1 MSLQNTPYVPKLPA
15 ALGWLLAGVVVLG
28 YGYLGLSTVLP
39 DFGGDNA
46 AYWLTAQGWSPWQ
59 PPSTLAQD
67 FARAST
73 YPPLYPLLLA
83 WAGGAASLQAAHTV
97 TVTMLL
103 TGFVALWWFARRAG
117 MDGLAAAGVP
127 LTFACLQVVR
137 SEGLDLHSEPLY
149 LLLTM
154 LALGLGLKLRAAP
167 NYASA
172 LALGLTVAG
181 ALLTRSCG
189 LVLLLAVTI
198 TGLRVRRR
206 EWGLALVPGGLALLV
221 NALQQHSQHRYVA
234 EFIAHYVGAKTLP
247 TLLENLTNLP
257 GSWASAI
264 AGNAPWPGA
273 VLILGLFGLTAI
285 AAAGWRMRQGH
296 LDGTYALLYVAL
308 VVVWPYP
315 AETVRLFMPYLG
327 LAIAQICLAARDI
340 WDCRKTLPWRQLW
353 WLPLLFALGDTASFI
368 GRLTV
373 PVPPD
378 LAPYRRSNYWQEP
391 NLDDALLGVGFLR
404 AADRALA
411 ALPTLVPESACV
423 LAIKP
428 AVVAA
433 LGGRVAK
440 QPPPIATNAADFA
453 SRLQASACDYA
464 LLMALASPSY
474 PESLYPASRLPQRL
488 QAIAEYP
495 NAVDPSLPALVL
507 VKILPPTP

>member
-1 MSLQNTPYVPKLPA
+1 MSVQNTPYVPKLPA

-28 YGYLGLSTVLP
+28 YGYLGLGTVLP
-39 DFGGDNA
+39 DLFGDNA

-83 WAGGAASLQAAHTV
+83 WAGGAASLQAAHMV
-97 TVTMLL
+97 TVAMLL
-103 TGFVALWWFARRAG
+103 AGFIALWWFARRAG
-117 MDGLAAAGVP
+117 LDGLAAAGVT
-127 LTFACLQVVR
+127 LTFACLHVVR
-137 SEGLDLHSEPLY
+137 REGLDLHSEPLY

-154 LALGLGLKLRAAP
+154 LALGLALRLRAAP
-167 NYASA
+167 HA
-172 LALGLTVAG
+172 LTALLLGLAVAG

-189 LVLLLAVTI
+189 VVLLLAVAM
-198 TGLRVRRR
+198 TGLRERRR
-206 EWGLALVPGGLALLV
+206 EWGLALVPGGLAMLV
-221 NALQQHSQHRYVA
+221 NALQQHSQHRYMA
-234 EFIAHYVGAKTLP
+234 EFLGNYAGAGTFH
-247 TLLENLTNLP
+247 TLLGNLLKVPT
-257 GSWASAI
+257 SWAGAI

-273 VLILGLFGLTAI
+273 VLILGLFGLAAI
-285 AAAGWRMRQGH
+285 AAAGWRTRQGH
-296 LDGTYALLYVAL
+296 LDGPYALLYVTL

-315 AETVRLFMPYLG
+315 VETVRLFMPYLG

-353 WLPLLFALGDTASFI
+353 WLPLIFALGDTAGFV
-368 GRLTV
+368 GRLMV

-378 LAPYRRSNYWQEP
+378 LTPYRRSTYWQEAE
-391 NLDDALLGVGFLR
+391 LGDALLGIGLLG

-411 ALPTLVPESACV
+411 ELPKQVPEAACV

-433 LGGRVAK
+433 LGKRISRP
-440 QPPPIATNAADFA
+440 PPPIALDKEEFSTA
-453 SRLQASACDYA
+453 LQTGGCDYA
-464 LLMALASPSY
+464 LLMAMVSPSY
-474 PESLYPASRLPQRL
+474 PQPLYPASRLPQRL

-495 NAVDPSLPALVL
+495 NAVDPSQPALVL

>member
-1 MSLQNTPYVPKLPA
+1 
-15 ALGWLLAGVVVLG
+15 
-28 YGYLGLSTVLP
+28 LGL
-39 DFGGDNA
+39 A
-46 AYWLTAQGWSPWQ
+46 
-59 PPSTLAQD
+59 
-67 FARAST
+67 
-73 YPPLYPLLLA
+73 
-83 WAGGAASLQAAHTV
+83 
-97 TVTMLL
+97 
-103 TGFVALWWFARRAG
+103 
-117 MDGLAAAGVP
+117 
-127 LTFACLQVVR
+127 
-137 SEGLDLHSEPLY
+137 
-149 LLLTM
+149 
-154 LALGLGLKLRAAP
+154 
-167 NYASA
+167 
-172 LALGLTVAG
+172 VAG

-189 LVLLLAVTI
+189 VVLLLAVAVA
-198 TGLRVRRR
+198 GLRERRR

-234 EFIAHYVGAKTLP
+234 EFISHYAGAKTVA
-247 TLLENLTNLP
+247 TLIDNLTGLP
-257 GSWASAI
+257 GSWAIAI
-264 AGNAPWPGA
+264 AGQDCSSGTTI
-273 VLILGLFGLTAI
+273 ILCLFGLTAI
-285 AAAGWRMRQGH
+285 AAAGWRIRQGH
-296 LDGTYALLYVAL
+296 LDGTYALLYLAL

-353 WLPLLFALGDTASFI
+353 WLPLLFALGDTAGFV
-368 GRLTV
+368 GRLMV
-373 PVPPD
+373 PVPQD
-378 LAPYRRSNYWQEP
+378 LAPYRRSNYWLGP
-391 NLDDALLGVGFLR
+391 NLDDALLGIGFLR
-404 AADRALA
+404 AADQALA

-453 SRLQASACDYA
+453 SGLQASGCDYA

-488 QAIAEYP
+488 RGIAEYP